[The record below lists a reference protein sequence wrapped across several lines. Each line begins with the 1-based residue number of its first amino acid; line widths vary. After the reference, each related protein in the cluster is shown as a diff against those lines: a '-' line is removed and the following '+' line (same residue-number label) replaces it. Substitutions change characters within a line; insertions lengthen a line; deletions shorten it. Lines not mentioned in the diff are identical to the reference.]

1 MSGPTVGP
9 VPTAQ
14 LLSGERVLVCDGAM
28 GTMLHAAGAA
38 LDRSL
43 PELNLS
49 DPGLVAT
56 IHDSYLSAGA
66 DIIQANTF
74 GANRLWLADHGFPD
88 KVAEINRAGMRLA
101 RAAAD
106 RSGGAPVLVAGSV
119 SPAVTA
125 PQRRRVGAAERM
137 EVLREQILALVADG
151 AADLLILETF
161 GYLDELVEAVSVAAS
176 VTGLPLIAQATFAD
190 DAHTLGGETPR
201 EVATVLSGLPVTMIG
216 TNCTIGPQRMLDHRR
231 GPGPVLGGAGQRA
244 AQRGPA
250 APDRAALVRV
260 RHRRRL
266 LLPLPGPVRRRRGD
280 RGRRLLRHHADAHQ
294 GRRRGAA
301 HRRPRPGRGRR
312 RRPAPPP
319 RPPPRSRPARPRPL
333 ALPAPG
339 QASGSLAEQLAS
351 RRFVVAAALTP
362 PAGGWAGDTERA
374 AAELADRGIG
384 LVLVEPR
391 DTVRTH
397 LDSLNMALQLQQ
409 RVGVETIA
417 TVTTWDKTIMSL
429 QADLLGAHALG
440 IRSVVCT
447 TGSPPVFGD
456 YPAVDGTWEVD
467 SVGLTALLA
476 GLNAGRDSNGLALTS
491 RMSFCIGARINPGA
505 RDQAAE
511 LARAHAKIRA
521 GAQYLVSRP
530 VHDLDALTRVAE
542 ALDGTGVPLLLSV
555 APLTSFEEADY
566 LAHEVPGVTIPAATL
581 EAMERA
587 GRSGGRAV
595 GLELAA
601 TVLAK
606 ARPLVSGVILA
617 ASGRRPVRARAA
629 PRRPR
634 LASPA
639 CSGPVP
645 MFRRPG
651 PRGMS
656 TAKCR
661 DIVTHVIARYGRSV
675 QCPLARHKRLIA
687 SYRRI
692 RA

>member
-1 MSGPTVGP
+1 MSGPTVGL
-9 VPTAQ
+9 VPAAQ
-14 LLSGERVLVCDGAM
+14 LLSGERVLLCDGAM

-106 RSGGAPVLVAGSV
+106 RSGAGAAGDHVLVAGSV

-125 PQRRRVGAAERM
+125 QQRRRVGSADRM

-216 TNCTIGPQRMLDHRR
+216 TNCTIGPQRMLTIAEDLVRYSAV
-231 GPGPVLGGAGQRA
+231 PVSAQPNAGQPRRTGPRSFEFAIDGGYFSRYLARFADAGVTVVGGCCGTTPTHIRA
-244 AQRGPA
+244 AAEALRASAVPRARAAATARAAEPA
-250 APDRAALVRV
+250 AKPA
-260 RHRRRL
+260 
-266 LLPLPGPVRRRRGD
+266 G
-280 RGRRLLRHHADAHQ
+280 
-294 GRRRGAA
+294 
-301 HRRPRPGRGRR
+301 
-312 RRPAPPP
+312 APP
-319 RPPPRSRPARPRPL
+319 AT
-333 ALPAPG
+333 ALPAHG
-339 QASGSLAEQLAS
+339 QAAGSLAEQLAS

-491 RMSFCIGARINPGA
+491 RMSFCIGARINPSA

-601 TVLAK
+601 AVLAK

-617 ASGRRPVRARAA
+617 ASGDDPSA
-629 PRRPR
+629 
-634 LASPA
+634 LE
-639 CSGPVP
+639 
-645 MFRRPG
+645 
-651 PRGMS
+651 
-656 TAKCR
+656 
-661 DIVTHVIARYGRSV
+661 
-675 QCPLARHKRLIA
+675 PLLEAL
-687 SYRRI
+687 S
-692 RA
+692 